1 MCGIKDWVENQCRY
15 VVLFYKAT
23 RFEGNLVSSSEG
35 EVWWED
41 IDNLPNLYLSPDMND
56 GLGVHT
62 VLLPAKLFFGDS
74 LWSLER
80 FYNAFVTSSLITLAL
95 FVENVVLAIIDVVK
109 K

>member
-1 MCGIKDWVENQCRY
+1 MKKLRIASLI
-15 VVLFYKAT
+15 VLAITTVISVDLLFNYL
-23 RFEGNLVSSSEG
+23 GNLAPET
-35 EVWWED
+35 
-41 IDNLPNLYLSPDMND
+41 ND
-56 GLGVHT
+56 GLGIHS

-95 FVENVVLAIIDVVK
+95 FVENVVLAIIDNTK